1 MRRTGEQFA
10 PGACVVNTFAAAVA
24 VALWLGIVIGTFLI
38 SPWLTVGVFLV
49 TGLLYLVVLQARIN

>member
-1 MRRTGEQFA
+1 
-10 PGACVVNTFAAAVA
+10 VVNTFAAAVA